1 MKIIY
6 LFTVVCVSFSVFSQ
20 TTIEEIRSVKLN
32 ANRNITIKLPTS
44 YQSNPEKKFPLLV
57 ILDSEYLFNPFEGNI
72 LYANYWD
79 DIPEMIIV
87 GIHQNKN
94 QERYEDSEFDVQT
107 GLPAKTGGAFFEFIG
122 GELLPY
128 LEKKYRIAP
137 FKIVAGLDS
146 TAGFLN
152 SFLYKD
158 IPQFNAYISL
168 SPELAKDME
177 VRIPARLAASKTS
190 VFYYQATADGDLK
203 KFQDQIRELDKN
215 ILLVKNPLVNYKF
228 DDFKNASHYSLVLS
242 AIPNALYQIFAG
254 FQPISTQEYNEKIV
268 VLKEGYADYLKNK
281 YEVIEKSLGIKMNVR
296 LNDFKAVETAILKNE
311 AYSEFEQLA
320 QISGQQYPKSM
331 LYEYHMGM
339 YYEMRNELPKALKN
353 YQNAF
358 MKEEIGDLTKSML
371 MNKAEDVKARL
382 PKKIKGNRKAVIV
395 DEVPAETPATE
406 TPVGTPIEEKKP

>member
-6 LFTVVCVSFSVFSQ
+6 LFIVVCVSFSVFSQ

-107 GLPAKTGGAFFEFIG
+107 GLPSKTGGAFFEFIG

-177 VRIPARLAASKTS
+177 VRIPARLSASKTS

-242 AIPNALYQIFAG
+242 AIPNALYRIFAG

-296 LNDFKAVETAILKNE
+296 LNDFKAIETAILKNE

-358 MKEEIGDLTKSML
+358 MKEEIGDLSKSML

-395 DEVPAETPATE
+395 DEVPAETPTPE
-406 TPVGTPIEEKKP
+406 TPTEEKKP